1 MNAPRHMTATESA
14 DLLPTRRS
22 LLSRLKSW
30 DHQDAW
36 RDFFNTYWRLLYD
49 VARQAGLD
57 DQHAQDAVQE
67 TLVSVAAEL
76 PGFRYDTGKGS
87 FKGWLRTLARRR
99 IADQLRKRYVRREG
113 DHVDG
118 AMTQIQEE
126 IEGTRADTPLLDTMW
141 DEQWRAHILDAA
153 LARVKKTVRAAHYQ
167 LFELTVL
174 KGCPLGEV
182 AKSLGISL
190 PMAYVIRH
198 RIGRQLQQEVE
209 RLQRNML

>member
-1 MNAPRHMTATESA
+1 MTDTESA

-22 LLSRLKSW
+22 LLSRLRNW
-30 DHQDAW
+30 NQHDAW
-36 RDFFNTYWRLLYD
+36 REFFNTYWRLLYD
-49 VARQAGLD
+49 VARQSGLD

-76 PGFRYDTGKGS
+76 PNFRYDPRIGS
-87 FKGWLRTLARRR
+87 FKSWLRTIARRR

-113 DHVDG
+113 DHLDAAVAG
-118 AMTQIQEE
+118 IQEE
-126 IEGTRADTPLLDTMW
+126 IESARDQAPLLEALWED
-141 DEQWRAHILDAA
+141 QWRTHILEAA
-153 LARVKKTVRAAHYQ
+153 LARVKRSVRASHFQ

-198 RIGRQLQQEVE
+198 RIGRQLKREVE
-209 RLQRNML
+209 RLQAAG

>member
-1 MNAPRHMTATESA
+1 MTATESA

-22 LLSRLKSW
+22 LLSKLKNW
-30 DHQDAW
+30 DQQDAW
-36 RDFFNTYWRLLYD
+36 REFFNTYWRLLYD
-49 VARQAGLD
+49 VARKAGLD

-76 PGFRYDTGKGS
+76 PGFRYDAKVGS
-87 FKGWLRTLARRR
+87 FKSWLRTIARRR

-118 AMTQIQEE
+118 ALTQIQEE
-126 IEGTRADTPLLDTMW
+126 IEGTCEDTPLLDTVW
-141 DEQWRAHILDAA
+141 DEQWRTHVMDAA
-153 LARVKKTVRAAHYQ
+153 MARVKRNVRAAHYQ

-174 KGCPLGEV
+174 RGCPLGEV
-182 AKSLGISL
+182 AKSLGIGL
-190 PMAYVIRH
+190 AMAYVIRH
-198 RIGRQLQQEVE
+198 RVGRLLKQEVE